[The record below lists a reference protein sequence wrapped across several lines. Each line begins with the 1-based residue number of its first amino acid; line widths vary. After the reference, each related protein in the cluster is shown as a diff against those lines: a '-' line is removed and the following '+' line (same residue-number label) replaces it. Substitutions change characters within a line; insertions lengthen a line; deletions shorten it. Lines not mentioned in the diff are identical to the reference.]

1 MECVRP
7 ERPDDGADRRAPRL
21 PASVRFFTDR
31 EGAMKLLDREAGR
44 KADGCPRVALV
55 YGDDAMG
62 TSALAV
68 HWS

>member
-1 MECVRP
+1 
-7 ERPDDGADRRAPRL
+7 
-21 PASVRFFTDR
+21 
-31 EGAMKLLDREAGR
+31 MKLLDREAGR